1 MTKKSPSDKKG
12 VKDQA
17 LWEHLRNS
25 IIPLKDKYRHTIFPV
40 GETTLK
46 THHIQESRV
55 KSHFENQLLDLSL
68 DVSSFPG
75 QQSHSMG
82 QSHRKKIRVRKVC
95 IEARLDLHG
104 LTRASALEILQRFV
118 VQAQLRGHEW
128 ILVITGKGRDENPA
142 TLRKLLPQW
151 LDQISQVGGYAPAK
165 PKDGGSGAY
174 YVRIRRAL

>member
-12 VKDQA
+12 VKDQE

-25 IIPLKDKYRHTIFPV
+25 ILPLKDKYRHTIFPV
-40 GETTLK
+40 SETHIR

-55 KSHFENQLLDLSL
+55 KTYFDNQIQDLPV
-68 DVSSFPG
+68 DTYSFSG
-75 QQSHSMG
+75 HQALSVG
-82 QSHRKKIRVRKVC
+82 QSHRKQIRVKKVC

-104 LTRASALEILQRFV
+104 LTRASALEILQRFI

-128 ILVITGKGRDENPA
+128 ILVITGKGNDENPV

-151 LDQISQVGGYAPAK
+151 LDQISQVGGYALAK

-174 YVRIRRAL
+174 YVRIRRSL